1 MDIESR
7 IMKTAE
13 EKVSNVIKTTSAQA
27 FKIRL
32 RKPIEWLSHIVNR
45 VKDNDA
51 NVPMHQC
58 ANAPMR
64 QCANAPIRQ
73 CANDANV
80 PMCQCANAPMRQCA
94 NAPTT
99 PMCQCANAPTTPMC
113 QCANAP
119 MHQCANAPMRQC
131 AKLNW
136 VAPSGAKLVKMSH
149 ATHFDLRSNY
159 DPATTEGL
167 AKRNA
172 KHKVLQNVPWQTR
185 DVS

>member
-51 NVPMHQC
+51 NVSMHQC
-58 ANAPMR
+58 ANAPMCQCANASMR
-64 QCANAPIRQ
+64 QCANTPMRQRRQ
-73 CANDANV
+73 CANV
-80 PMCQCANAPMRQCA
+80 PMCQCANVPMRQRH
-94 NAPTT
+94 
-99 PMCQCANAPTTPMC
+99 QCAHVPMC